1 MLAPNQQGKTLVMKI
16 YVVIAA
22 LIVAFAVP
30 ALAGSGA
37 YYIGLRL
44 GSVSCT
50 IMTHEPSPKK
60 YKTMGKYMTRADARK
75 ALTEMPECH

>member
-1 MLAPNQQGKTLVMKI
+1 MKTGI
-16 YVVIAA
+16 TAAA
-22 LIVAFAVP
+22 LIVVFAIP
-30 ALAGSGA
+30 TLAGSGA

-60 YKTMGKYMTRADARK
+60 YKTMGKFMTRADARK
-75 ALTEMPECH
+75 ALTEMAECR

>member
-1 MLAPNQQGKTLVMKI
+1 MKI

-50 IMTHEPSPKK
+50 IMTHEPSPQEVQDD
-60 YKTMGKYMTRADARK
+60 G
-75 ALTEMPECH
+75 

>member
-1 MLAPNQQGKTLVMKI
+1 MKTH
-16 YVVIAA
+16 VVTAA
-22 LIVAFAVP
+22 LVVASAIS

-50 IMTHEPSPKK
+50 IMTHEPSSKK
-60 YKTMGKYMTRADARK
+60 YKMMGKYMTRADARK

>member
-1 MLAPNQQGKTLVMKI
+1 MKI

-50 IMTHEPSPKK
+50 IMTHEPSSQEVQDDGEV
-60 YKTMGKYMTRADARK
+60 YDEG
-75 ALTEMPECH
+75 